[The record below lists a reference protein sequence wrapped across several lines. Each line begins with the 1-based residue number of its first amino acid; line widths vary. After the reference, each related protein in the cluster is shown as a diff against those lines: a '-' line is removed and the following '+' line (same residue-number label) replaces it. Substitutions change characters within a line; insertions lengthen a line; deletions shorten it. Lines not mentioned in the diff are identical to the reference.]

1 MKKAVLN
8 LLALALVSFSAF
20 GADVDLKKSE
30 FKWEGSKVTGKH
42 HGKVPLKSGVVQ
54 MKDGKITGGE
64 FVADLTAFTV
74 TDLEGEW
81 ADKFLGHMK
90 SGDFFEVEKYPTS
103 KLVIK
108 SVKGKK
114 VTADLTVK
122 DKTNQVTF
130 DMTQKGNEYT
140 GQLIFDRTKFG
151 MIYGSGDFFK
161 NLGDKMI
168 NNEVKVDFKFVVK
181 K

>member
-1 MKKAVLN
+1 MKKAFLN
-8 LLALALVSFSAF
+8 LMALALVSFTAF
-20 GADVDLKKSE
+20 GAEVDTSKSE

-42 HGKVPLKSGVVQ
+42 YGIVPLKSGTVT
-54 MKDGKITGGE
+54 MKDGKLTGGE

-90 SGDFFEVEKYPTS
+90 SADFFEVKKYPTS

-114 VTADLTVK
+114 VVADLTVK
-122 DKTNQVTF
+122 DKTNEVTF
-130 DMTQKGNEYT
+130 DLNQKGSEYS
-140 GQLIFDRTKFG
+140 GVLVFDRTKFG